1 VGFLSVPVAGLQQL
15 GRRFF
20 MRVRLAFA
28 CALSGAI
35 GLGFAPYAL
44 FEALRLQYGVVDAS
58 GGVGAI
64 YLILA
69 GILYLCDRR
78 AGPTPVANAPSGPRP
93 GLAGNVEAFKAAAQA
108 SDAPQAVALAMSIE
122 LVKQMTPLQLTM
134 IAAISGFA
142 AGRKL

>member
-1 VGFLSVPVAGLQQL
+1 MGFLSVLVAGLQQL
-15 GRRFF
+15 AGRFL

-35 GLGFAPYAL
+35 GLGFATYAL

-58 GGVGAI
+58 GGLGAI
-64 YLILA
+64 YLVLA
-69 GILYLCDRR
+69 GILYLCDR
-78 AGPTPVANAPSGPRP
+78 AEPAPVANAPSGLRL
-93 GLAGNVEAFKAAAQA
+93 GLAGSNAETLKTAAQA
-108 SDAPQAVALAMSIE
+108 SDTPQAVALAMSAE
-122 LVKQMTPLQLTM
+122 LIKQMTPLQLTM